1 MSSELPILLL
11 FTSKTFVMKKYVLI
25 FLVLFSFV
33 KFSNAQCALGAQR
46 FVVKQINTTNPSNT
60 VITADIIFDLQNNL
74 GNKYVLFHLWRVADY
89 PGYFEIAKPGSCAP
103 GAQQSAVDPPISG
116 TNAQG
121 NLDAAVAS
129 IGFNNDFGTVG
140 YLNFLTTYPPD
151 LTVTM
156 STGSN
161 PVTTS
166 ASAVVGYTTYTMRNV
181 VINTGLPS
189 GSLLEFRADMWA
201 ANNASTSKAQCWSC
215 NFKYL
220 FNEPIITG
228 LINCGTATSTARTVT
243 FQLTT
248 LNAFSLGGNYNF
260 YLDNAPF
267 GTFGTEDYG
276 TSVANGTFSNLSQST
291 PQFFN
296 NIPYTGNNTKPQAD
310 LNIWI
315 EATVTSPADVQTN
328 STVKLIANQCS
339 PLPIS
344 LRNFNANQRNG
355 KVALTWET
363 DLENNNDGFDVQ
375 RRIGN
380 GRYESIGFVDSKAP
394 AGTGGAYTYSFDDN
408 LSAAN
413 TVAYYRLR
421 QVDLDGKSNYSEI
434 KSVRNGAKQIA
445 VSVYPNPSRG
455 TTNVSIPEGSGIM
468 DISLNDL
475 TGKSVQRWN
484 SVNMRSLQLS
494 NLKPGIYMLRINFR
508 ESGDQV
514 VERIVVQ

>member
-25 FLVLFSFV
+25 FLVLFSIG
-33 KFSNAQCALGAQR
+33 KFSNAQCALGTQR
-46 FVVKQINTTNPSNT
+46 FIVKNTNTTNPSNT
-60 VITADIIFDLQNNL
+60 VLTVDIIFDLQNNL
-74 GNKYVLFHLWRVADY
+74 GNKYVLFHMWKVNEY
-89 PGYFEIAKPGSCAP
+89 PGYFEIVSPGSCAP
-103 GAQQSAVDPPISG
+103 GGHQSAVDPPKSG

-121 NLDAAVAS
+121 NLDAAVAN
-129 IGFNNDFGTVG
+129 IGFNNDFGTAG

-151 LTVTM
+151 LTVAM

-161 PVTTS
+161 PVIAA
-166 ASAVVGYTTYTMRNV
+166 ASSVVGYTTYTMRNV

-201 ANNASTSKAQCWSC
+201 ANNSSTSKAQCWSC
-215 NFKYL
+215 NFHYL
-220 FNEPIITG
+220 FNEPIISG
-228 LINCGTATSTARTVT
+228 LINCGSTTSTARTVT
-243 FQLTT
+243 FNLST
-248 LNAFSLGGNYNF
+248 LNTFSLGGLYNF

-267 GTFGTEDYG
+267 GTFGAEDYG
-276 TSVANGTFSNLSQST
+276 TSVANGTFSNLTQST

-315 EATVTSPADVQTN
+315 EAKVTSPADVQTN

-344 LRNFNANQRNG
+344 LRNFNANQHNG

-363 DLENNNDGFDVQ
+363 DQENNNDGFEVQ
-375 RRIGN
+375 RRLGN
-380 GRYESIGFVDSKAP
+380 GKYETIAFVDSKAP
-394 AGTGGAYTYSFDDN
+394 GGNGGSNTYSFDDN

-413 TVAYYRLR
+413 KIAYYRLR
-421 QVDLDGKSNYSEI
+421 QIDFDGRSNYSEI
-434 KSVRNGAKQIA
+434 KSVRNGAKQIV

-455 TTNVSIPEGSGIM
+455 TANVAIPEGVGIM